1 MLRYNSNRSNTT
13 CSLWFY
19 FEDEVIKFNANI
31 TNTDGFKSFM
41 YKAKIIKK
49 IIAQPNKNQ
58 NNGIFLKNN
67 NRYII
72 KIYE

>member
-19 FEDEVIKFNANI
+19 SEDEVINFNANI

-49 IIAQPNKNQ
+49 
-58 NNGIFLKNN
+58 
-67 NRYII
+67 
-72 KIYE
+72 